1 MAHDLREQQLK
12 QTQLGEAAEESELL
26 VLHDLTFRKALTLE
40 MYRTLTAMYCDMLQY
55 IGIVITN
62 TPGALIMHLLIL
74 CQNSNS
80 QTNHNLGL
88 ISYYRSPL
96 GQFH

>member
-1 MAHDLREQQLK
+1 VAHALREQQLK

-26 VLHDLTFRKALTLE
+26 ILQDSTFRKALTLE
-40 MYRTLTAMYCDMLQY
+40 MYRALTAMYCDTLQY

-62 TPGALIMHLLIL
+62 TIGALTMHLLIL

-80 QTNHNLGL
+80 QN
-88 ISYYRSPL
+88 ISHFGTHFL
-96 GQFH
+96 L